1 MTVSLN
7 QIVHS
12 RRRFL
17 AWLGICAILMLFIAP
32 VVSNTLVA
40 QGVPMPMMG
49 DMSSMNDMS
58 SSMPMASMD
67 GMNNMSSMS
76 LSSMSSSSSD
86 KPHSAS
92 AEHQHQNLSSS
103 QKTLPIQQADTMSPS
118 DMMGATCGYCVLLMH
133 LPLLVLLAVVII
145 STLVAVIR
153 PAYSRLICCLLVSP
167 ILTDSQP
174 RAPPLS
180 AGFALRTA
188 A

>member
-40 QGVPMPMMG
+40 QGMPMPMMG
-49 DMSSMNDMS
+49 DMSSMNDMP
-58 SSMPMASMD
+58 SSMLMASMD
-67 GMNNMSSMS
+67 GMNDMSSMS
-76 LSSMSSSSSD
+76 SASSD

-92 AEHQHQNLSSS
+92 VEHQHQNLSAS
-103 QKTLPIQQADTMSPS
+103 QKSSPIQQADTMSPS
-118 DMMGATCGYCVLLMH
+118 DMMGAACGYCVLLMH

-145 STLVAVIR
+145 SSLVGVIC
-153 PAYSRLICCLLVSP
+153 PAYSRLICCMRVSP

-180 AGFALRTA
+180 VGFALRTA